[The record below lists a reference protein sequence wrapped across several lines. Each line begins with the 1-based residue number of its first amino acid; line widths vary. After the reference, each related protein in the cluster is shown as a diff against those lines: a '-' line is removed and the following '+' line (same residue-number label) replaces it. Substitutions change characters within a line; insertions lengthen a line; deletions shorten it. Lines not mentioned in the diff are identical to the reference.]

1 MKIPITKIEK
11 TRIKEVDYQN
21 LTFGKF
27 FSDHMLVADFSDGH
41 WQDAKIVPFGPFEI
55 SPSMT
60 AIHHGQSIF
69 EGMKAFKS
77 PDDAVLLFRPYENF
91 KRMNLSAARMC
102 MPPIS
107 EHIFMEG
114 IKALVDLDR
123 DWIPTEE
130 GKSLYIRP
138 VYFSF
143 DTVIGVK
150 PAENYRLIVFTSPC
164 SAYYSVPLSVK
175 IERHYSR
182 AAQGGVG
189 FAKAAGNYGGAM
201 LPTKLAN
208 DEGFHQILW
217 TDAAN
222 HEFIEESGSMNVMFV
237 IGDTLVTPSL
247 SDSKLAGVTRESI
260 IHIARIWG
268 MKVETRQVSV
278 LELVEAAKNGEL
290 KEAFGTG
297 TAANLAHI
305 AKIGFED
312 ELFTL
317 PDLPSHSFT
326 NRMSKYLMDLKTGKI
341 ADPFSWMVNLDAVD

>member
-1 MKIPITKIEK
+1 MNISISKATK
-11 TRIKEVDYQN
+11 TRIHEVDYTK
-21 LTFGKF
+21 LTFGRD
-27 FSDHMLVADFSDGH
+27 FSDHMLVAEYTNGE
-41 WQDAKIVPFGPFEI
+41 WQDPKIVPFGPFEI

-77 PDDAVLLFRPYENF
+77 PEGNPLLFRPYENY

-102 MPPIS
+102 MPAIP
-107 EHIFMEG
+107 ENIFMDG
-114 IKALVDLDR
+114 IKALVHLDSN
-123 DWIPTEE
+123 WIPTEE

-150 PAENYRLIVFTSPC
+150 PAENYRLMVFTSPC
-164 SAYYSVPLSVK
+164 SAYYAEPLNVK

-208 DEGFHQILW
+208 QEGFHQILW
-217 TDAAN
+217 TDAAH
-222 HEFIEESGSMNVMFV
+222 HEYIEESGSMNVMFV
-237 IGDTLVTPSL
+237 IDDTLVTPAL

-260 IHIARIWG
+260 IYIARMWG
-268 MKVETRQVSV
+268 MKVEERQISV
-278 LELVEAAKNGEL
+278 TELVEAARNGSL

-305 AKIGFED
+305 AKIGFEE

-317 PDLPSHSFT
+317 PDLPSHSFI
-326 NRMSKYLMDLKTGKI
+326 NRISTYMMDLKTGKI
-341 ADPFSWMVNLDAVD
+341 KDAFGWVVNVN